1 MIKFCMHEMHGGI
14 CEKTGTY
21 CNLGACPY
29 EDLKE
34 FTVVQH
40 GQWKPVKYNV
50 HCSCGKSYGTYHYE
64 CSACGH
70 VAYAQPYGLKFCP
83 NCGARMDGKAV

>member
-1 MIKFCMHEMHGGI
+1 MIEFCVHEKHGGI

-29 EDLKE
+29 ESLKE
-34 FTVVQH
+34 LTVVRH
-40 GQWKPVKYNV
+40 RRWVNISTEGGLRCK
-50 HCSCGKSYGTYHYE
+50 CSE
-64 CSACGH
+64 CGH
-70 VAYAQPYGLKFCP
+70 LVSYFYGQTPFCP